1 MGKYSGNHPRFSGQ
15 SYDAKEGYN
24 KDLTAS
30 ARLHYLENSEH
41 DKHAGKM
48 HHGDPVAKMYDEP
61 AKMNDYGDPAMK
73 KELIGKQANLPVDLR
88 EKIEAAPESPAM
100 MYGGKK
106 GDESKS
112 KRDYESPAKNI
123 MKEGGLKGMGASAAR
138 MMAGGMDSYDITK
151 MPLEE
156 DMTGKRGGMKF
167 GMTK

>member
-73 KELIGKQANLPVDLR
+73 KELVGKQANLPVDLR
-88 EKIEAAPESPAM
+88 EKIEAAP
-100 MYGGKK
+100 
-106 GDESKS
+106 
-112 KRDYESPAKNI
+112 ESPAKNI

>member
-1 MGKYSGNHPRFSGQ
+1 
-15 SYDAKEGYN
+15 
-24 KDLTAS
+24 
-30 ARLHYLENSEH
+30 
-41 DKHAGKM
+41 
-48 HHGDPVAKMYDEP
+48 
-61 AKMNDYGDPAMK
+61 
-73 KELIGKQANLPVDLR
+73 
-88 EKIEAAPESPAM
+88 
-100 MYGGKK
+100 
-106 GDESKS
+106 SKS